1 MTLFVLFLQMNEKIA
16 PREIDGMYTNI
27 MANMNKITVDLN
39 SKLKVCIK
47 YIFLMDFLSK
57 DIDNLIN
64 PPMLDWSV

>member
-1 MTLFVLFLQMNEKIA
+1 MNEKIA

-47 YIFLMDFLSK
+47 HILLMDFLSK